1 MFKKALTLSAI
12 LLTVS
17 GCTSTNVTMDEV
29 MEIEGANICYTSHM
43 YENEVK
49 MYDRR
54 DQVDCL
60 LQFSTT
66 KISQEKGQVLI
77 DGLISKNKPDSENFN
92 LLVMGKT
99 YDFEKN
105 KCFKYDLRNSK
116 ITRKEETNC

>member
-99 YDFEKN
+99 YDFEEK

>member
-99 YDFEKN
+99 YDFEEN